1 MDVIAKARELGKV
14 IQEDSRYLAFMEA
27 KKKNDEDI
35 ELNGMIGK
43 LNLLQMSYQNESAKE
58 TPNQE
63 KLDQWD
69 ADFRDLYG
77 SIMLN
82 ENMRRFE
89 EKKQELDDLMN
100 YLIQILSLC
109 VNGEDPDTCEPQ
121 PEDEGACTGSC
132 STCGGC
138 G

>member
-1 MDVIAKARELGKV
+1 MDVVTKARELGKV
-14 IQEDSRYLAFMEA
+14 IQADERYLAFLEA
-27 KKKNDEDI
+27 KKKNDEDL
-35 ELNGMIGK
+35 ELNGLIGK
-43 LNLLQMSYQNESAKE
+43 LNLIQMSYQNESAKE
-58 TPNQE
+58 APDQD

-69 ADFRDLYG
+69 ADFRDVYG

-89 EKKQELDDLMN
+89 EKKQELDDMMN

-109 VNGEDPDTCEPQ
+109 VNGEDPETCEPK
-121 PEDEGACTGSC
+121 PEDDGACTGSC

>member
-1 MDVIAKARELGKV
+1 MDVVAMARQLGKA
-14 IQEDSRYLAFMEA
+14 IQSDERYLAFKEA
-27 KKKNDEDI
+27 KKNNDADL
-35 ELNGMIGK
+35 ELNGLIGK
-43 LNLLQMSYQNESAKE
+43 LNLIQMSYQNESEKE
-58 TPNQE
+58 NPDQA

-69 ADFRDLYG
+69 ADFRDIYG

-109 VNGEDPDTCEPQ
+109 VNGEDPETCEPK
-121 PEDEGACTGSC
+121 PEGDGGCSGSC
-132 STCGGC
+132 ATCGGC

>member
-1 MDVIAKARELGKV
+1 MDVIEMTRELGKT
-14 IQEDSRYLAFMEA
+14 IQADERYAA
-27 KKKNDEDI
+27 YTAARKANDDDMA
-35 ELNGMIGK
+35 LQGLIGK
-43 LNLLQMSYQNESAKE
+43 LNILQMSYQNESAKE

-121 PEDEGACTGSC
+121 PEENGACTGSC